1 MLSPCRF
8 RLRGLDPAGCAVC
21 QYSVLRHRRRRRAVG
36 SMAEASQLVAG
47 DPHTDVLGDRRRYEG
62 KVSRLREAGVAVR
75 APWQLADAVAE
86 VTRGAVR

>member
-1 MLSPCRF
+1 
-8 RLRGLDPAGCAVC
+8 
-21 QYSVLRHRRRRRAVG
+21 
-36 SMAEASQLVAG
+36 MAEASQLVAG